1 MEKTAEQFNM
11 INPGFHP
18 GAGNKKAIP
27 PEGSNIKDNTTGE
40 KIQMLVQ
47 EKIGHINSFAINN
60 KAIDWLPLQWY
71 EAKKRILRKQTGSGK
86 EIAIKFLNENPELTE
101 GDILFADDEIII
113 AVSILP
119 CDCIVVQPVNM
130 FEMASVCYEIG
141 NKHLPLFY
149 EAEQLLVPFENPLYK
164 LLLAQG
170 YAVKQESRKLLQP
183 LKTTVAPHGAG
194 SETLFSKI
202 MKLKNPA

>member
-1 MEKTAEQFNM
+1 
-11 INPGFHP
+11 
-18 GAGNKKAIP
+18 
-27 PEGSNIKDNTTGE
+27 
-40 KIQMLVQ
+40 MLIQ

-60 KAIDWLPLQWY
+60 RAIDWLPLQWY
-71 EAKKRILRKQTGSGK
+71 EARKRILRKETNSGK
-86 EIAIKFLNENPELTE
+86 EIAIKFLNENPELAD
-101 GDILFADDEIII
+101 GDILFADDNSII
-113 AVSILP
+113 AVSILT
-119 CDCIVVQPVNM
+119 CNCIVIQPMNM

-149 EAEQLLVPFENPLYK
+149 EADQLLVPFENPLYK

-170 YAVKQESRKLLQP
+170 YDVKQESRKLLQS
-183 LKTTVAPHGAG
+183 LKTTVTPHDTS